1 MSNNKRGLGKG
12 LGALFL
18 NTMEDDIEKTDDK
31 NNIKIVKIFE
41 VKPNKNQPRKLFDEK
56 LLSDLAESI
65 KKHGILQPILVRRD
79 KMGEYQIIAGERRW
93 RAAKQAGLKEVPV
106 IVRDLEDLET
116 MEIALIENL
125 QRADLNAIEEAL
137 GYKYLI
143 DKYNMS
149 QDDVASKVG
158 KSRPV
163 ISNTLRLL
171 KLPDEVI
178 ELVRFNKIS
187 AGHARALLAL
197 NDEETIKNLAKDIVE
212 NNLSVRDVEECV
224 KAEKMQTE
232 EQVSNSKNIKSLA
245 KVTKNEE
252 KFYKSLQKSFIDDTK
267 RNLKINYNR
276 VKKSVEIE
284 FYNKEDLE
292 KIIQKLKVEE

>member
-18 NTMEDDIEKTDDK
+18 NTMEDEIEKNDDK

-41 VKPNKNQPRKLFDEK
+41 VKPNKNQPRKFFDEK

-93 RAAKQAGLKEVPV
+93 RAAQQAGLKEVPV
-106 IVRDLEDLET
+106 IVKDLEDLET

-197 NDEETIKNLAKDIVE
+197 SDGETIKNLAKGIVE
-212 NNLSVRDVEECV
+212 NNLSVRDIEEAV

-232 EQVSNSKNIKSLA
+232 KQSSLKNVKNLA
-245 KVTKNEE
+245 KVTKNDE
-252 KFYKSLQKSFIDDTK
+252 KFYKSLQKSFINDTK

-292 KIIQKLKVEE
+292 KIIQKLKVGE

>member
-106 IVRDLEDLET
+106 IVKDLEDLET

-187 AGHARALLAL
+187 AGHARALVGL
-197 NDEETIKNLAKDIVE
+197 NDEGKIKSVAKDI
-212 NNLSVRDVEECV
+212 L
-224 KAEKMQTE
+224 
-232 EQVSNSKNIKSLA
+232 
-245 KVTKNEE
+245 
-252 KFYKSLQKSFIDDTK
+252 
-267 RNLKINYNR
+267 
-276 VKKSVEIE
+276 
-284 FYNKEDLE
+284 
-292 KIIQKLKVEE
+292 

>member
-1 MSNNKRGLGKG
+1 MLG
-12 LGALFL
+12 
-18 NTMEDDIEKTDDK
+18 
-31 NNIKIVKIFE
+31 
-41 VKPNKNQPRKLFDEK
+41 
-56 LLSDLAESI
+56 DLAESI
-65 KKHGILQPILVRRD
+65 KKHGILQPILVRHD

-106 IVRDLEDLET
+106 IVKDLEDLET

-178 ELVRFNKIS
+178 ELVRLNKIS

-212 NNLSVRDVEECV
+212 NNLSVRDVEESV

-232 EQVSNSKNIKSLA
+232 KQLSGLKNVKSLA
-245 KVTKNEE
+245 KVTRNEE
-252 KFYKSLQKSFIDDTK
+252 KFYKKKKKSFIDDTK
-267 RNLKINYNR
+267 RNLKINYNS
-276 VKKSVEIE
+276 VKKSIEIE
-284 FYNKEDLE
+284 FYSKDDLE

>member
-18 NTMEDDIEKTDDK
+18 NTMEDEIEKNDDK

-41 VKPNKNQPRKLFDEK
+41 VKPNKNQPRKFFDEK

-93 RAAKQAGLKEVPV
+93 RAAQQAGLKEVPV
-106 IVRDLEDLET
+106 IVKDLEDLET

-197 NDEETIKNLAKDIVE
+197 SDGETIKNLAKDIVE
-212 NNLSVRDVEECV
+212 NNLSVRDIEEAV

-232 EQVSNSKNIKSLA
+232 KQLSSLKNVKNLA
-245 KVTKNEE
+245 KVTKNDE
-252 KFYKSLQKSFIDDTK
+252 KFYKSLQKSFINDTK

-292 KIIQKLKVEE
+292 KIIQKLKVGE